1 MPVIRRKD
9 VPADE
14 GLGGNSVQPLAR
26 AELGTE
32 SLTVSEVTVPP
43 GGSIPLHTHPG
54 HEEVMVVSEG
64 TLQAALGDETTTV
77 VVGDTVI
84 APDGETHG
92 MTNTSGRPAKIL
104 AIFPTTDVQRR
115 LVEG

>member
-9 VPADE
+9 VPTDE
-14 GLGGNSVQPLAR
+14 GRGGNSVQSVAR
-26 AELGTE
+26 AELGRE

-64 TLQAALGDETTTV
+64 TLQARLEDETTTV

-92 MTNTSGRPAKIL
+92 MTNTSDKPAKIL
-104 AIFPTTDVQRR
+104 AIFPTTDVQRQ